1 VSQSSTCGRW
11 CIYGAVI
18 LPGDTDHDGDVEFV
32 EFSSLAGNFTGNITP
47 PAPRSTGGKTGP
59 QGDFDYDGDVDE
71 DDRTSLINDLT
82 GTIVPQ
88 IRMSGSGELAIEF
101 TDGSMLLIADEDKN
115 VFSRFSIRSP
125 NG

>member
-1 VSQSSTCGRW
+1 MVIGVTLVSFLALQAG
-11 CIYGAVI
+11 
-18 LPGDTDHDGDVEFV
+18 GDPTYLFVSERASQEEIEATRRALGFDRPLHEQYLSFVGD
-32 EFSSLAGNFTGNITP
+32 LA
-47 PAPRSTGGKTGP
+47 
-59 QGDFDYDGDVDE
+59 QGDFDYDGEVDE